1 MLNNFNSIPFKTA
14 TCLSKNKQQKYK
26 KSCIKT
32 KIQIRNK
39 TKETKIKIKTLFF
52 CTNFVPSQ
60 LNCCKFS
67 RIYNDVLINTLSAI
81 AIVVGSTFEQFRSE

>member
-14 TCLSKNKQQKYK
+14 TCLLKNKQKKYK

-39 TKETKIKIKTLFF
+39 TKETKIKIKTFFFVQTLFLR
-52 CTNFVPSQ
+52 N
-60 LNCCKFS
+60 L
-67 RIYNDVLINTLSAI
+67 
-81 AIVVGSTFEQFRSE
+81 IVVNSQESTMTF